1 MPTRILF
8 PDKPCSTVLHGR
20 KYNGQ
25 WRAENGKLHVASA
38 YGSKDVPEP
47 KAASYDALKTAACN
61 LLAEIVEAR
70 YGA

>member
-8 PDKPCSTVLHGR
+8 PDKPCNIVRHGR
-20 KYNGQ
+20 KYSGQ

-47 KAASYDALKTAACN
+47 SQASYDALKATACTV
-61 LLAEIVEAR
+61 LAEIVEAR